1 MIIAVSADFKDAMKQ
16 GNSTIFKIF
25 AKEGNDLYFVWQS
38 YIIKLK

>member
-1 MIIAVSADFKDAMKQ
+1 MLIAVPTDFKDAMKQ
-16 GNSTIFKIF
+16 KNSTLFKIF